1 MAKNL
6 ALKRALVNKK
16 ILGAADPVIR
26 SKALDDIL
34 QADPTDINAV
44 RTAIINNKGFWQL
57 FPELQETA
65 ANKFYTDSDLL
76 LTLDGPPALSALR
89 QAAAEQRVSLGLKDA
104 PDDVLVNIM
113 SNNPDE
119 CRAYMASRQQLGIAD
134 PEIQPPLLPGNTTT
148 DLLSNAAVIRIQTQ
162 SRDLL
167 LSRLIEK
174 TENKNFLVQLL
185 TANDRSTLEAAASNL
200 GYPQELNDK
209 LTPLNGAVK
218 GVIKQR
224 ITVLNQIAGKE
235 IFKTHA
241 ESLSTDAL
249 LNQKSLLESTNRNFK
264 NRLPPQIRIGLSD
277 QDVNWAK
284 GVLGARYLQAFLAK
298 TKDNV
303 LPAINATND
312 DELKVQLK
320 VMAGIGNHDYIDHAV
335 NGNLD
340 VLRKAM
346 LHGHIS
352 NKMDDH
358 DVLKKLDKTENLKKF
373 REALVNAG
381 ITSVD
386 WIEES
391 DLNEM
396 KQWIRSRLFESQLDL
411 VSQLGAAPHA
421 QLVKVFA
428 GLPIE
433 KQRSILNDPTH
444 HYQLLNAKEVNVL
457 ESYLGKDTAGLDEV
471 VAENKRLAD
480 FQQIQNAAVAKVLV
494 NFKSEINLNPN
505 QINEINKELRDA
517 VSAGTDFNNPAN
529 YKTLIDK
536 IKPHCDSVNPG
547 HFYEAFGLN
556 NDGLSF
562 KADSSARAA
571 IIKQNT
577 HNLSIVPA
585 FTMLSDKDPNKK
597 LLGVFLTLDK
607 KEDLNPN
614 VIKDKFKTAK
624 TYKEFIE
631 GVVPANNA
639 ALRAQLSS
647 QLSSSMFYELK
658 VAEVNKKILSRSSRE
673 FNEGITAVN
682 EELKSVQKHH
692 ETSTKSMKHF
702 KFIEGIEP
710 YHLYNPTFRGE
721 ARRKAAEMKDKY
733 QSISHDCDL
742 IVDQLRRDQRKL
754 ENFFN
759 LRGSLDPSLPKADK
773 DKLGVINQK
782 LNKELAVIKSDLQYY
797 EKIQQK
803 LSGTNGILPAITDAA
818 DNKKAHVFQA
828 EGVTRKFVSRE
839 EVASLTYTSTA
850 ASRSRTGLTPGEAEG
865 KQQFELLG
873 YVVPPGKIEAIDVV
887 KTEYQQDG
895 VTKAHETAGRYT
907 IDRTPPVPA
916 SKSSPINKTPSP
928 KVEIHEFPKQTIPAP
943 RAGSP
948 EDVKLKQARI
958 EFALTVA
965 AEAIA
970 LLDRPPTKAKPLCL
984 YGSNAA
990 EMRYLWTALIILGE
1004 KNPNMKFGADAIK
1017 LERFGSNDFDPA
1029 KEKKDKFLG
1038 FDQGYKD
1045 ESLYNQFKSEAHQ
1058 PEVERKSAAVNK
1070 MSDEKMR
1077 LFSQRSKVDPQ
1088 AIEAAAALKK
1098 SNMDFRKQAKQ
1109 TKDVEE
1115 PVVKQ
1120 DTGLNNA

>member
-174 TENKNFLVQLL
+174 TENNNFLVQLL

-200 GYPQELNDK
+200 GYPQTLNNK
-209 LTPLNGAVK
+209 LTFPLSTAVK
-218 GVIKQR
+218 EGLKQR
-224 ITVLNQIAGKE
+224 ITALNQIAGKE

-264 NRLPPQIRIGLSD
+264 NRLPPQIRMGLSD

-284 GVLGARYLQAFLAK
+284 GILGARYLQEFLAK

-303 LPAINATND
+303 LPAINAAND
-312 DELKVQLK
+312 DELKNQLK
-320 VMAGIGNHDYIDHAV
+320 AMAGIGTNDYIDHAV

-340 VLRKAM
+340 VIRKAM

-352 NKMDDH
+352 NRMNDRE
-358 DVLKKLDKTENLKKF
+358 VLKKLDKTANLEQF
-373 REALVNAG
+373 REALVTAG
-381 ITSVD
+381 VTAVD
-386 WIEES
+386 WIKES
-391 DLNEM
+391 DLKEM

-421 QLVKVFA
+421 QLAKVFA
-428 GLPIE
+428 GLPVE
-433 KQRSILNDPTH
+433 KQQSILNDPIH

-457 ESYLGKDTAGLDEV
+457 ESYLGKDTAGLDDV

-480 FQQIQNAAVAKVLV
+480 FQQIQNAAVAKILV
-494 NFKSEINLNPN
+494 NFKPEINLNPDR
-505 QINEINKELRDA
+505 IIEINKELRDA
-517 VSAGTDFNNPAN
+517 VIAGTDFNNPAN

-536 IKPHCDSVNPG
+536 IKPHCEPVNPG

-556 NDGLSF
+556 NDGLGF

-577 HNLSIVPA
+577 HNLTMINA
-585 FTMLSDKDPNKK
+585 FTMLSDNDPNKK

-607 KEDLNPN
+607 KEDLDPN

-673 FNEGITAVN
+673 FNEGITAVD
-682 EELKSVQKHH
+682 EELKSVQKHR

-702 KFIEGIEP
+702 KFVEGIEP

-733 QSISHDCDL
+733 QSISNDCDL
-742 IVDQLRRDQRKL
+742 IVEQLRRDQRKL

-773 DKLGVINQK
+773 DKLGVLNQK
-782 LNKELAVIKSDLQYY
+782 LNKELAAIKSDLLYY

-803 LSGTNGILPAITDAA
+803 LSGTNGILAAITDAA

-828 EGVTRKFVSRE
+828 EGVTRKFVTRE

-850 ASRSRTGLTPGEAEG
+850 ASASRTGLTTGVPEG
-865 KQQFELLG
+865 KQQFELSG
-873 YVVPPGKIEAIDVV
+873 HVVPPGKIEAIDVV
-887 KTEYQQDG
+887 KTEYQPDG
-895 VTKAHETAGRYT
+895 ATKAYETAGRYT
-907 IDRTPPVPA
+907 IDRSPPVSA
-916 SKSSPINKTPSP
+916 INKTSSP
-928 KVEIHEFPKQTIPAP
+928 KVEVHEFPKQTIPAP
-943 RAGSP
+943 RAGTP
-948 EDVKLKQARI
+948 EDIKLNQARI

-970 LLDRPPTKAKPLCL
+970 LLDGPPTKAKPLCL
-984 YGSNAA
+984 YGSNAE

-1017 LERFGSNDFDPA
+1017 LERFGNNDFDPA
-1029 KEKKDKFLG
+1029 KEKATFLG
-1038 FDQGYKD
+1038 FDRGFTA
-1045 ESLYNQFKSEAHQ
+1045 ESLYNQFKSAAHQ
-1058 PEVERKSAAVNK
+1058 PEVDKKSAAVNK

-1098 SNMDFRKQAKQ
+1098 NNMDFRNQAKQ
-1109 TKDVEE
+1109 TKDAEE
-1115 PVVKQ
+1115 PVIKQ

>member
-1 MAKNL
+1 MSKNV
-6 ALKRALVNKK
+6 ALKRALDKKK
-16 ILGAADPVIR
+16 ILGAVDPVIR
-26 SKALDDIL
+26 SKALEDLL
-34 QADPTDINAV
+34 QADPADINAV
-44 RTAIINNKGFWQL
+44 RKAIINNKGFWEL
-57 FPELQETA
+57 FPELKETA
-65 ANKFYTDSDLL
+65 ANKFYTDSDSL
-76 LTLDGPPALSALR
+76 LTLGGPPALSVLR

-104 PDDVLVNIM
+104 DDDVLVKIM
-113 SNNPDE
+113 LNNPDE
-119 CRAYMASRQQLGIAD
+119 CRAYLASRHRLGIAD
-134 PEIQPPLLPGNTTT
+134 PAIQPPLVPGNTIK
-148 DLLSNAAVIRIQTQ
+148 DLLSDAAVIRIQTQ

-167 LSRLIEK
+167 LSRLIAK
-174 TENKNFLVQLL
+174 TENRNFLVQLL
-185 TANDRSTLEAAASNL
+185 TANDQSTLEAAASNL
-200 GYPQELNDK
+200 GYPQTLNNK
-209 LTPLNGAVK
+209 LTFPLSTVVK
-218 GVIKQR
+218 EGLKQR
-224 ITVLNQIAGKE
+224 ITALNKIAGQE
-235 IFKTHA
+235 IFKTYA
-241 ESLSTDAL
+241 ESLSIDAL
-249 LNQKSLLESTNRNFK
+249 LNQKSLLEGTNRNFK
-264 NRLPPQIRIGLSD
+264 NRLPPQIKMGLSD
-277 QDVNWAK
+277 QDINWAK
-284 GVLGARYLQAFLAK
+284 GVLGARYLQEFLAK

-303 LPAINATND
+303 LPAINAAND

-320 VMAGIGNHDYIDHAV
+320 AMAGIGNHGYIDHAV

-340 VLRKAM
+340 VIRKAM

-352 NKMDDH
+352 NKIDDRE
-358 DVLKKLDKTENLKKF
+358 VLKKLDKTENLEKF

-381 ITSVD
+381 VTPVD
-386 WIEES
+386 WIKES
-391 DLNEM
+391 DFNEM
-396 KQWIRSRLFESQLDL
+396 KQWIRSRLFECQLDL

-421 QLVKVFA
+421 QLAKVFA
-428 GLPIE
+428 GLPVE
-433 KQRSILNDPTH
+433 KQRSILNDPIH
-444 HYQLLNAKEVNVL
+444 HYQLLNAKEVKVL

-471 VAENKRLAD
+471 VAENEKLAD

-494 NFKSEINLNPN
+494 HFKPEINLNPD

-517 VSAGTDFNNPAN
+517 VIAATDFNNPAN

-536 IKPHCDSVNPG
+536 IKPHCGPVNPG

-571 IIKQNT
+571 IIKQNS
-577 HNLSIVPA
+577 HNLSIVSA
-585 FTMLSDKDPNKK
+585 FTMLLDNDPNKK
-597 LLGVFLTLDK
+597 LLGIFLTLDK
-607 KEDLNPN
+607 KENLDPN

-631 GVVPANNA
+631 GVVPANNG

-647 QLSSSMFYELK
+647 QLPSSMFYELK
-658 VAEVNKKILSRSSRE
+658 VAEVNKKILSSSSRE
-673 FNEGITAVN
+673 FNEAITAMN
-682 EELKSVQKHH
+682 EELKSVQKNR

-702 KFIEGIEP
+702 KFIERIEP

-721 ARRKAAEMKDKY
+721 ARRKAREMKDKY
-733 QSISHDCDL
+733 QSMSDDCDL
-742 IVDQLRRDQRKL
+742 IVEQLRRDQRKL

-759 LRGSLDPSLPKADK
+759 LRGSLDPSLTKADK

-782 LNKELAVIKSDLQYY
+782 LNKELAAIKSDLQYY

-828 EGVTRKFVSRE
+828 EGVTRKFVTRE
-839 EVASLTYTSTA
+839 EIASLTYTSTA
-850 ASRSRTGLTPGEAEG
+850 ASVSHTGLTTGVPES
-865 KQQFELLG
+865 KQQFELSG
-873 YVVPPGKIEAIDVV
+873 HVVPPGKIEAIDVV

-895 VTKAHETAGRYT
+895 VTKAYETAGRYT
-907 IDRTPPVPA
+907 IERSPPVSA
-916 SKSSPINKTPSP
+916 INKTSSP

-948 EDVKLKQARI
+948 EDIKLTQARI

-970 LLDRPPTKAKPLCL
+970 LLDGPPTKAKPLCL
-984 YGSNAA
+984 YGSNAE
-990 EMRYLWTALIILGE
+990 EMRYLWTALVILGE

-1017 LERFGSNDFDPA
+1017 LERFGSNNFDPA
-1029 KEKKDKFLG
+1029 NEKATFLG
-1038 FDQGYKD
+1038 FDRGFTA
-1045 ESLYNQFKSEAHQ
+1045 ESLYSQFKSAAHQ
-1058 PEVERKSAAVNK
+1058 PVLERTSAAVNK

-1098 SNMDFRKQAKQ
+1098 NNMDFRNQAKQ
-1109 TKDVEE
+1109 TKDAEE
-1115 PVVKQ
+1115 PVIKQ